1 MDIRVE
7 DRPKAQAKTSWKAP
21 PCALIIFGAGGDLTK
36 RLLMPAIYNLARQ
49 SCFLRGSLSLPST
62 ARLNRSKRFVNIWPK
77 GSEISSRIRLPGQQ
91 PNRST
96 SGLGNSSSAAS
107 SISPATQP
115 SLILTLGSMI
125 STKELSSSTTPLV
138 ILSFTLPSHPNCLA
152 PSSNSWAP

>member
-7 DRPKAQAKTSWKAP
+7 DRPKAQAKTSRKAP

-36 RLLMPAIYNLARQ
+36 RLLMTAIYNLAKAE
-49 SCFLRGSLSLPST
+49 LLSERFAIIAVT

-96 SGLGNSSSAAS
+96 SGLGNSSSTAS
-107 SISPATQP
+107 SISPAT
-115 SLILTLGSMI
+115 
-125 STKELSSSTTPLV
+125 
-138 ILSFTLPSHPNCLA
+138 
-152 PSSNSWAP
+152 